1 MSARGRLAVWVLVA
15 ALAVAGA
22 LAWWQ
27 WPVAGPDPAAQ
38 ARAARIEELRAAI
51 ARERAAL
58 EAARETRERTD
69 AELEAL
75 RESIERQ
82 GEQIENLRRQAEQAR
97 DGT

>member
-27 WPVAGPDPAAQ
+27 WSAGPDPVAQ

-82 GEQIENLRRQAEQAR
+82 GEQIENLRRQAEQAG